1 MHDVVIRNGE
11 IVDGDG
17 GPRFRA
23 DVALQD
29 GSIREIG
36 RVPERGA
43 REIDA
48 TGCIVAP
55 GFIDAHTHYDGQ
67 LTWDP
72 HATCSSW
79 HGVTSVIIGNCG
91 FGFAP
96 CRASDREKIM
106 RMMMRVEGMSLG
118 AMSKGIRWE
127 FETLPEYM
135 AMLEAHGTGVNVG
148 VLLGHSLLRQFVMG
162 DPAWERGSS
171 AAELAAMQGIF
182 REALDAGA
190 LGMSTSVTTSHVG
203 MDGAPI
209 PSRSATMDEMVALA
223 GELSGRDRGVVQI
236 SIHTAAGIADETDLV
251 AHIAA
256 ASGRPVIVGSIRHD
270 AGYPE
275 RHREALAQVGAL
287 CRQGHRVHAQVS
299 PLPLTLDFTIL
310 DAYLFNKFPV
320 WSEVLS
326 QSPDRAA
333 SVLAQPDF
341 RDRFLRCMSDLKRDY
356 LFTSRG
362 IRVLAATRESLKK
375 LEGQSIFEIAETSR
389 RRPVD
394 AFFDLAL
401 EDDLRTVFDISILN
415 TEEEAVAEILRAPH
429 TLLASSD
436 AGAHVTLFC
445 QAGQTSHVLGHWV
458 RERGLFSLEEA
469 VRLMT
474 SAPADVF
481 GIRDRGRIRPGLAA
495 DLVVFDA
502 DEIADGPAERVRD
515 MPDGGFRLVTR
526 PRGVRWVLVNG
537 RPIVEDGAPRAHH
550 GGDLPGVML
559 RSPGPAR

>member
-1 MHDVVIRNGE
+1 MQDVVIRNGE
-11 IVDGDG
+11 IVDGEG

-23 DVALQD
+23 DVAIQ
-29 GSIREIG
+29 GGRIREIG
-36 RVPERGA
+36 RVSERGA

-48 TGCIVAP
+48 SGCVVSP
-55 GFIDAHTHYDGQ
+55 GFIDPHTHYDGQ

-72 HATCSSW
+72 RATCSSW

-96 CRASDREKIM
+96 CKAADRDKIM

-118 AMSKGIRWE
+118 AMSSGIRWE

-135 AMLEAHGTGVNVG
+135 RALERRGAGVNVG

-162 DPAWERGSS
+162 DAAWQRAAS
-171 AAELAAMQGIF
+171 ADELAAMQGMF
-182 REALDAGA
+182 REALDEGA
-190 LGMSTSVTTSHVG
+190 LGLSTSVTTSHVG
-203 MDGAPI
+203 MDGAPV
-209 PSRSATMDEMVALA
+209 PSRSATLEEMAALA

-236 SIHTAAGIADETDLV
+236 SMHTAAGAADEAALV
-251 AHIAA
+251 ERIAA

-270 AGYPE
+270 AGYPD
-275 RHREALAQVGAL
+275 RHREALAQIGAL
-287 CRQGHRVHAQVS
+287 WGRGHQVHAQVS
-299 PLPLTLDFTIL
+299 PLPLTLDFSIL

-320 WSEVLS
+320 WGEVLS
-326 QSPDRAA
+326 QPADRVA
-333 SVLAQPDF
+333 SVLAQPGF
-341 RDRFLRCMSDLKRDY
+341 RDRFLACMSDLKRDY
-356 LFTSRG
+356 LLSERG
-362 IRVLAATRESLKK
+362 IRVLSAAREPLKRF
-375 LEGQSIFEIAETSR
+375 EGQSIFEIAGRSR

-401 EDDLRTVFDISILN
+401 EDDLRTTFDISVLN
-415 TEEEAVAEILRAPH
+415 TEEDAVAEILRAPH
-429 TLLASSD
+429 TLISSSD

-481 GIRDRGRIRPGLAA
+481 GIRDRGRVRVGLAA
-495 DLVVFDA
+495 DLVVFDP
-502 DEIADGPAERVRD
+502 DQIADGPAERVHD
-515 MPDGGFRLVTR
+515 MPDGSSRLVTR
-526 PRGVRWVLVNG
+526 PRGVRWSLVNG
-537 RPIVEDGAPRAHH
+537 RPVVEEGTPRADLE
-550 GGDLPGVML
+550 GDLPGAVL
-559 RSPGPAR
+559 RPAGRA